1 MEKQDYVFDVPTTF
15 DETKCFLGIAVSLQ
29 KEADQFHC
37 GLAFGM
43 IGGQVNILH
52 LTGHNGLRCSSQWGI
67 FKVFVKP
74 NIDIDRQIAFL
85 PLCKL
90 IINNIGKPGFEV
102 KYGLRYDEYAEYD
115 EHGILHLGEHEI
127 GLTCATYVLT
137 LFHSVGLDIVDIHN
151 WPMRESDKEWLKKIF
166 ETYSDPDT
174 KRHFCM
180 TKEHLALM
188 KAEDVTSRFRPEEVA
203 VSSALFKGKAAPT
216 EEIWKHGEM
225 LNQYMYE
232 KC

>member
-1 MEKQDYVFDVPTTF
+1 MEKQDYVFDVPTTIE
-15 DETKCFLGIAVSLQ
+15 ETNSFLGIAVSLQ
-29 KEADQFHC
+29 KENNQFHC

-43 IGGQVNILH
+43 KGGQVNILH
-52 LTGHNGLRCSSQWGI
+52 LTGHNGLHCSSHWGI

-102 KYGLRYDEYAEYD
+102 KYGLRYDEYAVYD

-137 LFHSVGLDIVDIHN
+137 LFHSVGLDLVDIHN
-151 WPMRESDKEWLKKIF
+151 WPMRESDKEWLKSII
-166 ETYSDPDT
+166 ETYSDPDI
-174 KRHFCM
+174 KQHFSM
-180 TKEHLALM
+180 TKEHLAMM

-216 EEIWKHGEM
+216 EEIWRHGEM
-225 LNQYMYE
+225 LSKYMYE
-232 KC
+232 IC